1 MSLQHQSH
9 VKSYKV
15 RIQTKHLRQYYHA
28 TDPITTDDDDDDDD
42 DYDNDDDGDDK
53 LFLWYD

>member
-28 TDPITTDDDDDDDD
+28 TDPITTDDDDDDD
-42 DYDNDDDGDDK
+42 YDNDDDGDDK

>member
-15 RIQTKHLRQYYHA
+15 RIQTKHLRQHYHA
-28 TDPITTDDDDDDDD
+28 TDPITIDDDDDDDE
-42 DYDNDDDGDDK
+42 NDDGDDK
-53 LFLWYD
+53 LFLWCD